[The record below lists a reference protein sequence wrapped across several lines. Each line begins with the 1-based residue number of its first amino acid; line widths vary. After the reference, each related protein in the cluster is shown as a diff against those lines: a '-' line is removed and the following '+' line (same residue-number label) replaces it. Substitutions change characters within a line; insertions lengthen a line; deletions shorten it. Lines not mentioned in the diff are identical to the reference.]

1 MVPHLCQKLRLLCP
15 TKPPPPPP
23 PLLGRGLHV
32 SLKWPPKGFWPKG
45 VLQRH
50 LTAICALPKSVHTHH
65 DLWHSPDGDDDDD
78 DDDEDGDDD
87 EDDGDDG
94 DDGLCWSRGLYKEAP
109 TE

>member
-15 TKPPPPPP
+15 TKPPPP
-23 PLLGRGLHV
+23 LLGGGLHV

-50 LTAICALPKSVHTHH
+50 LAAICALPKSVHTHH
-65 DLWHSPDGDDDDD
+65 DLWHSPDADDDNDD
-78 DDDEDGDDD
+78 DDDED
-87 EDDGDDG
+87 DDG